1 VNYGGLL
8 LSSAWV
14 KLQITAMHKLVK
26 KTVTGS
32 LIVLVALATSL
43 KVSWFILTDLT
54 TSENVSKQDGSSAS
68 ENLSVAMNT
77 ERS

>member
-1 VNYGGLL
+1 
-8 LSSAWV
+8 
-14 KLQITAMHKLVK
+14 MHKLVK
-26 KTVTGS
+26 KTVTGF